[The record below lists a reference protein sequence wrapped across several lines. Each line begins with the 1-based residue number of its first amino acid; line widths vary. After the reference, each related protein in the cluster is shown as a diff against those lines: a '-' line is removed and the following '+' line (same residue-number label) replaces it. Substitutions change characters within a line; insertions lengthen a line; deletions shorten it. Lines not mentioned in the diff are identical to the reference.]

1 MSFARQMRRKRNR
14 CALCGQQGAHQLV
27 DGRRLC
33 EACAWFESLPL
44 AEQLEVVKALE
55 VGHSSSCTCGEP
67 GCLGVVVVRMPSC
80 S

>member
-14 CALCGQQGAHQLV
+14 CADCGERGVHELV

-33 EACAWFESLPL
+33 EACAWFQSLSL
-44 AEQLEVVKALE
+44 EEQLEFVSSLE
-55 VGHSSSCTCGEP
+55 TGHGSSCTCGEP
-67 GCLGVVVVRMPSC
+67 GCLGFVVIRMPSC